1 MISRDKTE
9 MLLHT
14 RTHSFASNLVNSKLE
29 FVAIHALGKNI
40 SQIVSILHKL
50 RQNVFSSSEFLNPL
64 PSKVKTSLQLAV
76 RTCTILELC
85 MSQLRLTF

>member
-29 FVAIHALGKNI
+29 FAAIHALGENI

-50 RQNVFSSSEFLNPL
+50 RQNVFGSSEFLNPL
-64 PSKVKTSLQLAV
+64 PSKVFFWREYSFIFVNNRLQLS
-76 RTCTILELC
+76 C
-85 MSQLRLTF
+85 RLY